1 MLWVYEHYKYFILSA
16 RGWTIESYCLLTS
29 DSDVLSRSRAES
41 VDTPCLL
48 GMRFKGANT
57 VTKEG
62 TIVRK
67 EVHWETASQTIQWDL
82 PEDQNEA
89 VPATSKRGSA
99 RGMLARWRSLNA
111 ASMLAH
117 CLRRWPSIAPT
128 LGECSV
134 FAMWAFR
141 IVQDAVIHPQ
151 ASLPWG

>member
-1 MLWVYEHYKYFILSA
+1 MLWVYELYKYFILSA
-16 RGWTIESYCLLTS
+16 QGSTIESYCPLTS

-89 VPATSKRGSA
+89 VPATAKRGSA
-99 RGMLARWRSLNA
+99 RGMLAR
-111 ASMLAH
+111 
-117 CLRRWPSIAPT
+117 
-128 LGECSV
+128 
-134 FAMWAFR
+134 
-141 IVQDAVIHPQ
+141 
-151 ASLPWG
+151 